1 MSTLE
6 VFSIEFNE
14 TEYVEFLRLLI
25 SESEHLQNGND
36 LTARETLVAN
46 HVINRLQPYIDSGMV
61 KCNKV
66 EYISD
71 RANLILEYGNGD
83 KQLHLQEVILMLF
96 LHQENNGNMT
106 LFL

>member
-1 MSTLE
+1 LE
-6 VFSIEFNE
+6 GFPIEFNE

-66 EYISD
+66 EYVSD

-83 KQLHLQEVILMLF
+83 KTIAFAGSHFDVVPASREQWKYDPF
-96 LHQENNGNMT
+96 S
-106 LFL
+106 